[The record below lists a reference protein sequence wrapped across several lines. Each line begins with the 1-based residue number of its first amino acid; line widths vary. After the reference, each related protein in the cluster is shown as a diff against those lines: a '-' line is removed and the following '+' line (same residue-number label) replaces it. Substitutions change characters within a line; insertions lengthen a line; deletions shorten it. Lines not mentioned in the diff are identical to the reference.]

1 MINEVLPRTASTLE
15 GSMDPKVAIW
25 FQQKS
30 HTFQGFRWTTGDHIQ
45 SSWRKTPFLTV
56 KKYPGEGWTPGFF
69 GAGTKKTRTSS
80 KKYSFHPTVQVG
92 GSLTIVFSCA
102 SVSCISLPMTWVI
115 TQELTTPCCG
125 PGGAP
130 AAATNSPKAQH
141 VKDAKGDG
149 FSTTEQPAASAG
161 ATFKTS
167 AWRNEKQIE
176 T

>member
-69 GAGTKKTRTSS
+69 GAGKK
-80 KKYSFHPTVQVG
+80 KQEHLQKN
-92 GSLTIVFSCA
+92 IVS
-102 SVSCISLPMTWVI
+102 
-115 TQELTTPCCG
+115 TQR
-125 PGGAP
+125 
-130 AAATNSPKAQH
+130 
-141 VKDAKGDG
+141 
-149 FSTTEQPAASAG
+149 
-161 ATFKTS
+161 FKLEE
-167 AWRNEKQIE
+167 A
-176 T
+176 